1 MRGEK
6 AVSIGR
12 YTLGYKRSWKQR
24 LRDWLNDSGE
34 VASEQIYAVDSLST
48 PRIDAD
54 RGINFRVFKAAGGTI
69 VETSFYDRV
78 KDRSH
83 NSLHVITD
91 GEDLGKAIGKI
102 ITMETL
108 KI

>member
-1 MRGEK
+1 MRQPQYSVGINK
-6 AVSIGR
+6 ASKAR
-12 YTLGYKRSWKQR
+12 KKSWKQR
-24 LRDWLNDSGE
+24 LRDWINDSGE
-34 VASEQIYAVDSLST
+34 VEQLELSCQDSS

-69 VETSFYDRV
+69 VETSFYDRH

-83 NSLHVITD
+83 NSLHVVTD

-108 KI
+108 KL

>member
-1 MRGEK
+1 MRPQYSLGINK
-6 AVSIGR
+6 ASKAR
-12 YTLGYKRSWKQR
+12 KKTWKQR

-34 VASEQIYAVDSLST
+34 VDSIEIEAQDNS

>member
-1 MRGEK
+1 MRGEI
-6 AVSIGR
+6 AVSGGK

-34 VASEQIYAVDSLST
+34 EKICQEIYVDDSPSLDSDKGIRFNVYKAS
-48 PRIDAD
+48 
-54 RGINFRVFKAAGGTI
+54 GGTI
-69 VETSFYDRV
+69 IETRFYDRV

-83 NSLHVITD
+83 NSLHVIID

-108 KI
+108 KL